1 MEREEIKQ
9 AIINYFENKS
19 TDYAVMISGDW
30 GSGKTYFL
38 KNDIFSYLREENYR
52 PIFISLIGLKDEDK
66 LEKKIFEKINPFFQS
81 TKKSQIASEADRM
94 EQLLN
99 KEDEKSLYIPKRI
112 VFCFDDLERINIDF
126 FETALGFINTFIEH
140 NKIKCI
146 FLCNE
151 LKLEKKIPDFRN
163 TKEKYIR
170 YTYYLKSNID
180 NIIQEEFLKNPEK
193 YINLKD
199 IDISV
204 ISEMFRKGKC
214 FNVRTLLFTLS
225 LLNSIVEKLNTNII
239 LKNVDK
245 KYIIELITRYLCFV
259 CIEQKKGI
267 SKQTL
272 DKISVAYVTKNPIML
287 LEEGFQIDLNSGE
300 SNNTDSET
308 KDETE
313 NKTIEDL
320 IQVYFSTDTSTYSQ
334 FLSISKYVFQGLFN
348 LDIFKKE
355 IGKLDVTFY
364 NKEQRLKKNQIKE
377 ITTNPY
383 NYSNKDIVE
392 NLNSIGNEIEKG
404 LFDLKECLQL
414 YNNLL
419 GISSFNLN
427 GFKVTDEIT
436 DKFIKGAEKFIE
448 LNNPDYTPYL
458 TEFLDWKGSDEL
470 ANKFREFKQ
479 FIENINDELN
489 IKFNETTI
497 DDIISSIKSNNE
509 LHAYSFLI
517 NKDSSAY
524 FTKVD
529 AQELFDTLMIAEPKT
544 TNKVFQGF
552 LSRYANDGM
561 ILSQMVRIEADFI
574 IELCSLI
581 KKSEYLQSDSQKEL
595 SHIPIFL
602 LGNHFEKLIKQHDL
616 KSDNNDK

>member
-9 AIINYFENKS
+9 AIINYFDNKS

-38 KNDIFSYLREENYR
+38 RNDIFSYLRDEYFR
-52 PIFISLIGLKDEDK
+52 PIYISLIGLRDEDK

-94 EQLLN
+94 ERLLN
-99 KEDEKSLYIPKRI
+99 KEDEKSLDIPKKI
-112 VFCFDDLERINIDF
+112 VLCFDDLERINIDF

-151 LKLEKKIPDFRN
+151 SKLEKKIPDFRN

-170 YTYYLKSNID
+170 YTYFLKSNIE
-180 NIIQEEFLKNPEK
+180 NIIQEELLKNQEK

-199 IDISV
+199 FDISV

-214 FNVRTLLFTLS
+214 YNVRTLLFTLS
-225 LLNSIVEKLNTNII
+225 LLNTIVEKLNTNII
-239 LKNVDK
+239 LNNIDK

-267 SKQTL
+267 SKQTI

-287 LEEGFQIDLNSGE
+287 FEEGFQLDLISSE
-300 SNNTDSET
+300 SNNNDSET
-308 KDETE
+308 KVETE

-320 IQVYFSTDTSTYSQ
+320 IQVYFSADTSTYNQ
-334 FLSISKYVFQGLFN
+334 FLSISKYVFQGLFD

-383 NYSNKDIVE
+383 NYSNKDIVN
-392 NLNSIGNEIEKG
+392 NLNSISDEVEKG
-404 LFDLKECLQL
+404 VFDLKECIQL
-414 YNNLL
+414 YSNLL
-419 GISSFNLN
+419 WISSFNLN
-427 GFKVTDEIT
+427 GYKVTDEIT
-436 DKFIKGAEKFIE
+436 DKFKKGAEKFIE
-448 LNNPDYTPYL
+448 LNNPDYIPHL
-458 TEFLDWKGSDEL
+458 TEFTDWKGSDEL
-470 ANKFREFKQ
+470 ANKFREFKK
-479 FIENINDELN
+479 FIDNKNDELN

-497 DDIISSIKSNNE
+497 DDIISSIKENNE
-509 LHAYSFLI
+509 LHVYNFLI

-524 FTKVD
+524 LTEED
-529 AQELFDTLMIAEPKT
+529 AHKLFDTLMIAEPKT

-561 ILSQMVRIEADFI
+561 IISQMLRIEVDFI
-574 IELCSLI
+574 TELFSLI
-581 KKSEYLQSDSQKEL
+581 KKSEQLQSDSQKEL
-595 SHIPIFL
+595 SYIPIFL
-602 LGNHFEKLIKQHDL
+602 LGNHLEKLIKQHDL
-616 KSDNNDK
+616 KSEKNEK